1 MVSAGGEKLKIREMT
16 VADAA
21 EAARLEQE
29 CFSMPWS
36 QKIYE
41 STLANPDTFYL
52 VAEEDTGDGKLFVGM
67 CGFQNILGEADISNV
82 AVREG
87 FRRQGIAEKLMR
99 LLLEEGRRQGIE
111 AFTLEVRSSNEAAI
125 RLYEKFGFVTE
136 GVRKRF
142 YEKPVEDALIMWL
155 R

>member
-1 MVSAGGEKLKIREMT
+1 MIIREMT
-16 VADAA
+16 VEDAA
-21 EAARLEQE
+21 AAAALEKE

-41 STLANPDTFYL
+41 TTLANKDTLYL
-52 VAEEDTGDGKLFVGM
+52 LAEEDTPDGKVLVGM
-67 CGFQNILGEADISNV
+67 CGLQNILGEADISNV
-82 AVREG
+82 AVKQE
-87 FRRQGIAEKLMR
+87 FRRQGIAEKLLGR
-99 LLLEEGRRQGIE
+99 LLEEGRRKGIY

-125 RLYEKFGFVTE
+125 KLYEKYGFVTE
-136 GVRKRF
+136 GIRKRF

>member
-1 MVSAGGEKLKIREMT
+1 MIIREMT
-16 VADAA
+16 VEDAA
-21 EAARLEQE
+21 AAVALEKE

-41 STLANPDTFYL
+41 TTLANKDTLYL
-52 VAEEDTGDGKLFVGM
+52 LAEEDTPDGKVLVGM
-67 CGFQNILGEADISNV
+67 CGLQNILGEADISNV
-82 AVREG
+82 AVKKE
-87 FRRQGIAEKLMR
+87 FRRQGIAEKL
-99 LLLEEGRRQGIE
+99 LGQLLEEGRKSGIY

-125 RLYEKFGFVTE
+125 KLYEKFGFVTE
-136 GVRKRF
+136 GIRKRF

>member
-1 MVSAGGEKLKIREMT
+1 MIIREMT
-16 VADAA
+16 VEDVAA
-21 EAARLEQE
+21 AAALEKE

-41 STLANPDTFYL
+41 TTLANKDTLYL
-52 VAEEDTGDGKLFVGM
+52 LAEEDTPDGKVLVGM
-67 CGFQNILGEADISNV
+67 CGLQNILGEADISNV
-82 AVREG
+82 AVKQE
-87 FRRQGIAEKLMR
+87 FRRQGIAEKLLGR
-99 LLLEEGRRQGIE
+99 LLEEGRRQGIY

-125 RLYEKFGFVTE
+125 KLYEKYGFVTE
-136 GVRKRF
+136 GIRKRF

>member
-1 MVSAGGEKLKIREMT
+1 MIIREMT
-16 VADAA
+16 VEDAA
-21 EAARLEQE
+21 AAAVLEKE

-41 STLANPDTFYL
+41 TTLANKDTLYL
-52 VAEEDTGDGKLFVGM
+52 LAEEDTPDGKVLVGM
-67 CGFQNILGEADISNV
+67 CGLQNILGEADISNV
-82 AVREG
+82 AVKQE
-87 FRRQGIAEKLMR
+87 FRRQGIAEKLLGR
-99 LLLEEGRRQGIE
+99 LLEEGRRQGIY

-125 RLYEKFGFVTE
+125 KLYEKYGFVTE
-136 GVRKRF
+136 GIRKRF